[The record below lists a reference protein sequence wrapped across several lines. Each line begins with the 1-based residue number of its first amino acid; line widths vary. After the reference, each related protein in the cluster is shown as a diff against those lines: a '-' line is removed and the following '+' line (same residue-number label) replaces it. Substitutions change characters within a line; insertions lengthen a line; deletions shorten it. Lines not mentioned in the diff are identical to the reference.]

1 MYDLIESK
9 YSWLGKIPSNW
20 KILKVKDGFYQKKS
34 KAYQEDPVVLSLAR
48 TGVKVRDIS
57 TNEGQ
62 LAASYFEYNP
72 VEPGD
77 MLINPMDL
85 VSGANCS
92 LSNVEG
98 VISPAYINLKNKIGF
113 NPKYYDYYFKI
124 QYWTMAF
131 FSYGKGVSFE
141 NRWTLNNDTLMNYPI
156 LVPTIGEQNKI
167 ASYLNR
173 ECNKIDSIAEKVQE
187 EIETLELL
195 KNQLIFEKVTNG
207 LNKNVEKIKT
217 NAKWFDLIPSNW
229 SVAKI
234 NDVYTVRNIK
244 VSDTEYEPL
253 SVTMKGIVPQLETAA
268 KTNAHDDRKL
278 VKKGDFVINSRS
290 DRRGSCGISDIDG
303 SVSLI
308 NTVLAP
314 KGKMCADYYDW
325 LFHTEQFAD
334 EFYKWG
340 HGIVNDLWTTGWQ
353 EMKKIII
360 PFPPLD
366 EQKEIAIYLNE
377 KCAKLNKLID
387 CKKEQIDILEQ
398 TKRSIIFEYITGKK
412 EVPFN
417 E

>member
-1 MYDLIESK
+1 MYDLTDCK
-9 YSWLGKIPSNW
+9 YSWLGKIPSEW
-20 KILKVKDGFYQKKS
+20 KFLKVKDGFFQKKS

-48 TGVKVRDIS
+48 SGVKVRDIS

-77 MLINPMDL
+77 MLLNPMDL

-92 LSNVEG
+92 LSDVEG
-98 VISPAYINLKNKIGF
+98 VISPAYVNLKNKPGF

-141 NRWTLNNDTLMNYPI
+141 NRWTLNNDTLMNFPL
-156 LVPTIGEQNKI
+156 LVPTLAEQNKI
-167 ASYLNR
+167 VNYLNK
-173 ECNKIDSIAEKVQE
+173 ECKKIDNIAAKVQE
-187 EIETLELL
+187 EVNTLESLM
-195 KNQLIFEKVTNG
+195 NSLIYEKVIGG
-207 LNKNVEKIKT
+207 LNSSFKHKNVT
-217 NAKWFDLIPSNW
+217 ATWFESIPENW
-229 SVAKI
+229 SLAKI
-234 NDVYTVRNIK
+234 NDVYTIRNVK
-244 VSDTEYEPL
+244 VSDRDYEPL
-253 SVTMKGIVPQLETAA
+253 SVTMKGIVHQLETAA

-290 DRRGSCGISDIDG
+290 DRRGSCGISEFDG

-314 KGKMCADYYDW
+314 KSRMCSDYYNW

-340 HGIVNDLWTTGWQ
+340 HGIVDDLWTTGWQ
-353 EMKKIII
+353 EMKKIVI

-366 EQKEIAIYLNE
+366 EQKLIADYLNE
-377 KCAKLNKLID
+377 H
-387 CKKEQIDILEQ
+387 CKKISRLIKTKQEQLELLEN

-412 EVPFN
+412 EVSD